1 MAHRRERHEIRDPIH
16 DFVRLSDSERDLLD
30 SRPLQRLRYI
40 HQLGLTYLL
49 YPGTTHRRFEH
60 TLGVMHLASRVY
72 DAVTDPQDL
81 HPVAE
86 GLVPTE
92 PQYHEY
98 WRKVIRMAALC
109 HDIGHLPFSHAAE
122 EELLPDDWTHEDL
135 TRELVMGDELGEV
148 FSDMKLQPEDVA
160 KVAVGPEYMED
171 AQFSP
176 WESLLSEIITSDAF
190 GVDRMDYLL
199 RDSHH
204 AGVAYGEFDHHR
216 LIDTIRI
223 LPTEEGSEEPTL
235 GVERGGLHS
244 AESLLLARYFMY
256 TQLYFHPIRRIYD
269 IHLKDFL
276 SEWLDG
282 GMFSTDLSDHL
293 SLTDVQVLDAI
304 SETSGDESSDGHDPA
319 ARIFEREH
327 FQVLYERNPTD
338 IERHRNAPELVR
350 ESAEEAFGSE
360 AVRFDRYLQSS
371 RAVDFPVLGRDD
383 RVVSSLKLSK
393 TLKDLPVVAV
403 DFVFIRP
410 DEAQDAE
417 EWLADE
423 LDDLLDSGDDD

>member
-1 MAHRRERHEIRDPIH
+1 
-16 DFVRLSDSERDLLD
+16 
-30 SRPLQRLRYI
+30 
-40 HQLGLTYLL
+40 
-49 YPGTTHRRFEH
+49 
-60 TLGVMHLASRVY
+60 MHLASRVY
-72 DAVTDPQDL
+72 DAVTDPQAL

-86 GLVPTE
+86 DLVPTE

-122 EELLPDDWTHEDL
+122 EELLPGDWTHEDL
-135 TRELVMGDELGEV
+135 TRELVRGDELWEIFGE
-148 FSDMKLQPEDVA
+148 MKLQPEDVA
-160 KVAVGPEYMED
+160 KIAIGPEHMED
-171 AQFSP
+171 TQFSP
-176 WESLLSEIITSDAF
+176 WESLLSEIITSNAF

-223 LPTEEGSEEPTL
+223 LPAEEGSAEPTL

-276 SEWLDG
+276 SEWLDD

-304 SETSGDESSDGHDPA
+304 SEASQDSSLEGHDSA
-319 ARIFEREH
+319 TRIFEREH

-338 IERHRNAPELVR
+338 IERYREAPDLVR
-350 ESAEEAFGSE
+350 DSTEAEFGSD
-360 AVRFDRYLQSS
+360 AVRFDSYRQSS

-383 RVVSSLKLSK
+383 RVVTSLKLSK

-410 DEAQDAE
+410 HEGQEAKD
-417 EWLADE
+417 WLADE